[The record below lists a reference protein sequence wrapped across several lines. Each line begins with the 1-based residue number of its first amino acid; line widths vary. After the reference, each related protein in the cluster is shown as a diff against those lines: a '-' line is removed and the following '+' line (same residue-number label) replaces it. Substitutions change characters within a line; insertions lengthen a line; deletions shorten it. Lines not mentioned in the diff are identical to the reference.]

1 MSTFCAGILQP
12 QYIIVYSMILLHDI
26 HIHSHVDA
34 GPKAW
39 YSEWHPF
46 HNVGWE
52 ENNVKDGGWDGMMED
67 FRDMRQATNT
77 ND

>member
-1 MSTFCAGILQP
+1 MWMQGQKHGIRNGIPSNSYAPSTEEE
-12 QYIIVYSMILLHDI
+12 DI
-26 HIHSHVDA
+26 WEGMVA
-34 GPKAW
+34 L
-39 YSEWHPF
+39 